1 MSGPG
6 YYALGEAAGGRGVDS
21 VFELMDFESPFEAYY
36 VCAALKYGVR
46 AGRKTED
53 PTEDLGKLRDC
64 LTRAVVHATLRA
76 TVEDE
81 RRGDMAV
88 RCVFTCDR
96 CGRDFEPDEGMVLHG
111 RWNKLPILR
120 GCNSHLADNSA
131 FHLCDDCGVAF
142 EAFMDEGGTVR
153 RDESR

>member
-46 AGRKTED
+46 AGRKTDD
-53 PTEDLGKLRDC
+53 PTEDLAKLRDC
-64 LTRAVVHATLRA
+64 LTRAVVHADWRA
-76 TVEDE
+76 RVEDE
-81 RRGDMAV
+81 RGRDMAV

-111 RWNKLPILR
+111 RWNKFPVMR
-120 GCNSHLADNSA
+120 GRDFRLTENSVL
-131 FHLCDDCGVAF
+131 HLCDDCGAAL
-142 EAFMDEGGTVR
+142 EAFMGEGGKVT